1 MRTARALAV
10 ALAVIIAAPAWSWT
24 APLPE
29 QAGSAPPPTDGIKVH
44 GRWTIEVRNP
54 NGSVA
59 GRYEF
64 NNALIFSGG
73 QILARLL
80 QGNSPRGLWMVH
92 FGTGTTTPCPP
103 ASCRLQEPGIPFD
116 SDGALSV
123 AIVGNLD
130 NEVRLTG
137 SLTAAQNGVIDM
149 VHVSQY
155 LNPNIT
161 LFSQKALTTPIQ
173 VVAGQSIAVTV
184 VYSFS

>member
-10 ALAVIIAAPAWSWT
+10 ALAVIIAAPAWSRT

-29 QAGSAPPPTDGIKVH
+29 QDARAPQPGDGIKVH

-73 QILARLL
+73 QILAR
-80 QGNSPRGLWMVH
+80 
-92 FGTGTTTPCPP
+92 P
-103 ASCRLQEPGIPFD
+103 APGQLPSGAVDGPFRFSAEHTVSSGSCILQEPGIPFD
-116 SDGALSV
+116 SNGALSV

-130 NEVRLTG
+130 NEVKLTG
-137 SLTAAQNGVIDM
+137 SVTAIANGVIDT
-149 VHVSQY
+149 VTVSQY
-155 LNPNIT
+155 LNPNIKCSRRRPCPRR
-161 LFSQKALTTPIQ
+161 FRWSRARALP
-173 VVAGQSIAVTV
+173 
-184 VYSFS
+184 

>member
-1 MRTARALAV
+1 MRTARALAA

-29 QAGSAPPPTDGIKVH
+29 QGAGAPPPTDGIKVH

-92 FGTGTTTPCPP
+92 FGEPPTTPCPP
-103 ASCRLQEPGIPFD
+103 AACFLQEPGVPFT
-116 SDGALSV
+116 SHGALSV
-123 AIVGNLD
+123 AIVGALD

-137 SLTAAQNGVIDM
+137 TLTAGQNGVINM

>member
-10 ALAVIIAAPAWSWT
+10 ALAVIIAAPAWSRT

-29 QAGSAPPPTDGIKVH
+29 QDARAPQPGDGIKVH

-59 GRYEF
+59 GRHEF

-92 FGTGTTTPCPP
+92 FGFPPSTPCPP
-103 ASCRLQEPGIPFD
+103 ANCRLQEPGIPFD

-130 NEVRLTG
+130 NEVKLTG
-137 SLTAAQNGVIDM
+137 SLTAIANGVIDT
-149 VHVSQY
+149 VTVSQY

-161 LFSQKALTTPIQ
+161 VFSQKALTTPIQ